1 MRPVVWSRTALD
13 NTLEILR
20 YVAADDPHAAER
32 LIEAI
37 EAAGNRLGTVATGRP
52 GRVVGTYEKSVARL
66 PYVIAYAVDAV
77 EGEERIVI
85 LRVIHTAR
93 HWPSGGWPQ

>member
-13 NTLEILR
+13 DALEILR
-20 YVAADDPHAAER
+20 YVAADDPNAAER
-32 LIEAI
+32 MIEAI
-37 EAAGNRLGTVATGRP
+37 EAAGNRLGMMATGRP
-52 GRVVGTYEKSVARL
+52 GRVVGTYEKSVMRL
-66 PYVIAYAVDAV
+66 PYVIAYAVEAA

-93 HWPSGGWPQ
+93 NWPSGNWPQ